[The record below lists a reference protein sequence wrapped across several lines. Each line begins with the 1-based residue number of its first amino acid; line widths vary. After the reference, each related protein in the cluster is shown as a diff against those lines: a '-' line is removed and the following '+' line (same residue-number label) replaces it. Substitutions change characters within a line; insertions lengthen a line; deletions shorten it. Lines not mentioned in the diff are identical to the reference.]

1 MKSALDNESEGI
13 VQAAIEKLIESK
25 QHTVVLIAHRLSTIK
40 NADKIAFIAEGKVQE
55 FGSHEELLRI
65 PEGRYRR
72 LVHSSKLNSTLA
84 SAGLTIAGSKDDKL
98 MKEKDEDQEE
108 IDWEAAIAKEAKDSF
123 DLKRAKQL
131 AKPDTLLLIM
141 GTIGAVM
148 AGATDPAIGL
158 LFAEMTTLFF
168 RPVFPCPLPYGFGVP
183 FGFEACADYL
193 GDTVDEYQQ
202 KSFQV
207 AIWWAILGTGKLVGN
222 VLMIWGFGIASERLS
237 KRVRDM
243 SFTALLRQE
252 IAYFGTLDRPRQ
264 LSFSL

>member
-1 MKSALDNESEGI
+1 
-13 VQAAIEKLIESK
+13 
-25 QHTVVLIAHRLSTIK
+25 
-40 NADKIAFIAEGKVQE
+40 VQE
-55 FGSHEELLRI
+55 FGSHEELLCI
-65 PEGRYRR
+65 PGGRYKR

-84 SAGLTIAGSKDDKL
+84 SVGLTIAGSKDDMLTKAR
-98 MKEKDEDQEE
+98 EEEE
-108 IDWEAAIAKEAKDSF
+108 IDWEAELAKEAKDSF

-131 AKPDTLLLIM
+131 ARPDILYLIM
-141 GTIGAVM
+141 GTIGALM

-168 RPVFPCPLPYGFGVP
+168 RPVFPCPLPFGFGVP
-183 FGFEACADYL
+183 FGFETCDDYL
-193 GDTVDEYQQ
+193 GDTAHEFQQ

-252 IAYFGTLDRPRQ
+252 IAYFGMIHRSIP
-264 LSFSL
+264 

>member
-1 MKSALDNESEGI
+1 
-13 VQAAIEKLIESK
+13 LIESK

-65 PEGRYRR
+65 SGGRYRR
-72 LVHSSKLNSTLA
+72 LVKSSKLNSTMA
-84 SAGLTIAGSKDDKL
+84 SAGLTIAGI
-98 MKEKDEDQEE
+98 KEGMVRKETADEEE
-108 IDWEAAIAKEAKDSF
+108 IDWEATVAKEAEDSF

-131 AKPDTLLLIM
+131 AKPDIPYLIV
-141 GTIGAVM
+141 GTIGALM

-168 RPVFPCPLPYGFGVP
+168 RPVFPCPLPFGFGVP
-183 FGFEACADYL
+183 FGFETCPDYL
-193 GDTVDEYQQ
+193 GDTVNEYQQ

-207 AIWWAILGTGKLVGN
+207 AIWWAILGAGKLTGN

-252 IAYFGTLDRPRQ
+252 IAYFGT
-264 LSFSL
+264 F